1 MLARIIVV
9 SLLMVLALPVVYL
22 GILGIYGMFIHGLMF
37 IHGFAIFPSL
47 VLVTLAPIVVLSA
60 LGTLI
65 SLRFA
70 VITAGA
76 LALFYLGW
84 ALTVYP
90 FPGLLP
96 NSFFY
101 WARMAMFII
110 LCLNL
115 GWIIWSRREVW
126 QR

>member
-1 MLARIIVV
+1 MLTRIIVAA
-9 SLLMVLALPVVYL
+9 LLMALALPVIYL
-22 GILGIYGMFIHGLMF
+22 GILGIYGVSS
-37 IHGFAIFPSL
+37 HGFSISPSWAL
-47 VLVTLAPIVVLSA
+47 FTLASAFVVLSA

-84 ALTVYP
+84 ALTIYP
-90 FPGLLP
+90 FSDLLP
-96 NSFFY
+96 KSFLY
-101 WARMAMFII
+101 WARMAMFAV

-115 GWIIWSRREVW
+115 GWIIWALRGVRR
-126 QR
+126 R